1 MYRRKKIALF
11 ISHIYGYYQ
20 TKLCDGIL
28 KKATESGYQVD
39 VFTTNDGE
47 DLGDYGQGE
56 FEILNVPT
64 PGLYDGVLFASG
76 TYLLPALYEKLSSY
90 IKEAFHC
97 PVIDIS
103 QHDSCFPRIELDN
116 NSAFEDLAIHLI
128 KSHGFKKIVYLGI
141 ASYPEFN
148 TLRQEAFLRGLT
160 SQDSSS
166 QNCIFTCESLD
177 EKDIHATM
185 STLLEQKPDAIVC
198 YNDNVA
204 LTVISILKEMG
215 ISVPEQIAVTGCDQI
230 PLGQNSVPA
239 LTTISFPIEQIGAT
253 AVEMLSNVLHGMEVA
268 PVTTIA
274 ARIFTGNSCGCPSS
288 CTEAPYLAKELEK
301 YQFYMEQAFLFHMQM
316 SANLQGVH
324 DLEQGIT
331 LLTDYIQK
339 LPNCKEFYF
348 CLYEDWDAPA
358 SHIRKLI
365 SGYEESYDS
374 DIVMLKI
381 GLKEGKLL
389 PECTFSRRNLL
400 PEHLYDSGNPW
411 YVYCPLFFGSKLY
424 GYLALTFKKEISSY
438 PFIFMPWIMNVNN
451 MLKDICDKKELGLLV
466 ERLES
471 IYKTDELT
479 GLLNRQGFKA
489 YLAPALEKAISDGQ
503 SVCSMMVDLDCLK
516 LINDTF
522 GHQEG
527 DFAIR
532 VLAHAIENTVDDTF
546 ICSRRGGDEFQLLAF
561 GRNSGD
567 IDAVIEQIRK
577 YLHNYN
583 RLNTKPYNIEASFG
597 YSLHPLNHAEELPA
611 MFEEADK
618 KMYEEKKTKTKNI
631 LKG

>member
-116 NSAFEDLAIHLI
+116 NSAFEDLVIHLI
-128 KSHGFKKIVYLGI
+128 KNHGFKKVVYLGVD
-141 ASYPEFN
+141 SYPEFN
-148 TLRQEAFLRGLT
+148 TLRQEAFLRGLA
-160 SQDSSS
+160 SQDYSSR
-166 QNCIFTCESLD
+166 NCIFTCESLD

-253 AVEMLSNVLHGMEVA
+253 AVEMLSNSLHGMEIP

-274 ARIFTGNSCGCPSS
+274 ARIFMGNSCGCPSS
-288 CTEAPYLAKELEK
+288 CTETPYLAKELEK

-424 GYLALTFKKEISSY
+424 GYLALTFKEEISSY

-567 IDAVIEQIRK
+567 IDAIIEQIRK